1 MFQRKCTQE
10 EPLFDPTILVYVHR
24 THVIHFKQI
33 LKKTR
38 QTRVSEWVLST
49 PTPARTHTTR
59 HIIII
64 IPKGTIWITHKI
76 VRNLASET
84 NLKDFRISIT
94 GTTCKECV
102 QQSCDVET
110 NDREQRNGALLN
122 DSVHASQTTEASSA
136 KDKTTR
142 RMNVLRSEKIQVK
155 SEQVVGTLCCERTI
169 AELKAE
175 RCTFELAFAENWDL
189 GLVAYGF
196 KMDTFIVL
204 EK

>member
-1 MFQRKCTQE
+1 M
-10 EPLFDPTILVYVHR
+10 
-24 THVIHFKQI
+24 
-33 LKKTR
+33 
-38 QTRVSEWVLST
+38 
-49 PTPARTHTTR
+49 
-59 HIIII
+59 
-64 IPKGTIWITHKI
+64 
-76 VRNLASET
+76 
-84 NLKDFRISIT
+84 
-94 GTTCKECV
+94 
-102 QQSCDVET
+102 
-110 NDREQRNGALLN
+110 N